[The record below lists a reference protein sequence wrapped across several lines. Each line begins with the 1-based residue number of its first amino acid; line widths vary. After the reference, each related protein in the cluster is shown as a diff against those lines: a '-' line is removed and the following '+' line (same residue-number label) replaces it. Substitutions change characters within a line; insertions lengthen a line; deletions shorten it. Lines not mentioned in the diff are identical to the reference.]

1 MSIGLKRDK
10 FGDIMLADERIQFFC
25 AEEISDYV
33 KLEVQSMGKASVELI
48 QQPLSETILQKE
60 QWIEMMITASS

>member
-1 MSIGLKRDK
+1 MNEFSFL
-10 FGDIMLADERIQFFC
+10 C

-60 QWIEMMITASS
+60 QWIEMMITASSVRIGYNYFFYL